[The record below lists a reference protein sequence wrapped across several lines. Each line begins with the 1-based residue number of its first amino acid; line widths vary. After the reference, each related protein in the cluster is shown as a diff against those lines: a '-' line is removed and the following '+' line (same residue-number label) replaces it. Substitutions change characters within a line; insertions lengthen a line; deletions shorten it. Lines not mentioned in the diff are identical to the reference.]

1 VSRIKFLIL
10 VLAALASAPSAL
22 AQGVPPAADYIFAA
36 PDIGSPVLS
45 PSGNQLAFL
54 ASEERGGEIRSTIVL
69 VDLTGEAPQ
78 VVRRLPLGSKA
89 KWVQWA
95 GEDRFLISMSA
106 PVPIRS
112 GMTWLID
119 STGRIFVTDELNLNF
134 IVSITTEGEDQV
146 VLFASTRRLGVT
158 QTQLDYVVD
167 FLPDDPEHILM
178 GVRSRGRA
186 ELDVYR
192 TNVLTGRARRIDSGR
207 DETLAWFTD
216 SRGVTVMR
224 LDLLPNQ
231 AAIAVLIREEDG
243 QRWTRVAENSISN
256 FTELHDGVTWV
267 ARTEAINEALVMA
280 EDESTGRTGL
290 FRFDLLAGAVAD
302 PVWTH
307 PEFDVTSV
315 YADAVSGRALAL
327 MWADERTHVE
337 VFDPA
342 LRDHW
347 PALTEFF
354 GDELAVWPVQRAG
367 SKVLLQASG
376 PLEPDSYYIYD
387 LNRMQVDPI
396 GPRLSRLHAAALASV
411 SIHHYTAADGTELFG
426 YLTTPAYPAA
436 SPAPLVV
443 LPHGGP
449 QVRDYYGFDPLPQLI
464 AAAGFVVF
472 QPQFRGSSGFGR
484 AFAEAGHGEWA
495 GLIQSDIADGVRS
508 VLESKYIDASRV
520 CIAGWSFG
528 GYAALM
534 QAALHPELYQCAAA
548 GAAVTDPYTLL
559 VRTEERVDGEHDILR
574 AMLGGHDEAALEPLS
589 AVKRAADITIPVL
602 LVHGR
607 QDGIVPIEQSE
618 MMEAALR
625 NEGVTVDTFYFD
637 AGHALDNQAD
647 LQRAMFQIRRFLTQH
662 IDPR

>member
-1 VSRIKFLIL
+1 MIL
-10 VLAALASAPSAL
+10 ALAAAAASTAGAS
-22 AQGVPPAADYIFAA
+22 AQGVPPAADHIFAA

-45 PSGNQLAFL
+45 PSGNQLVFL
-54 ASEERGGEIRSTIVL
+54 SNQDRGGDIRSTIVL
-69 VDLTGEAPQ
+69 VDLTGGAPQ
-78 VVRRLPLGSKA
+78 VVRAVPLASKA
-89 KWVQWA
+89 KWIQWA
-95 GEDRFLISMSA
+95 GEDRLLVSMSA
-106 PVPIRS
+106 PLPIRG
-112 GMTWLID
+112 GMAWLID
-119 STGRIFVTDELNLNF
+119 SAGRIFITDELDLSF
-134 IVSITTEGEDQV
+134 ITSMTTDGEDPV

-167 FLPDDPEHILM
+167 FLPDDPDHILM
-178 GVRSRGRA
+178 GVRSRRGA

-192 TNVLTGRARRIDSGR
+192 TNVLTGRARRVDSGR

-216 SRGVTVMR
+216 TRGVTVMR
-224 LDLLPNQ
+224 LDHLPNRD
-231 AAIAVLIREEDG
+231 AIAVLIREEDG
-243 QRWTRVAENSISN
+243 RRWTRVAENSVSN

-267 ARTEAINEALVMA
+267 ARAEAVDEALVMA

-290 FRFDLLAGAVAD
+290 FRFNLLDGALAS

-307 PEFDVTSV
+307 PEYDVASV
-315 YADAVSGRALAL
+315 YADSVSGRALAL
-327 MWADERTHVE
+327 TWADERTHVE

-387 LNRMQVDPI
+387 LGLMQVDRI
-396 GPRLSRLHAAALASV
+396 GARLSRLHEAALASV
-411 SIHHYTAADGTELFG
+411 SVHHYTAADGTELFG

-436 SPAPLVV
+436 NPVPLVV

-449 QVRDYYGFDPLPQLI
+449 EARDYYGFDPLAQLI
-464 AAAGFVVF
+464 AAAGFAVF

-495 GLIQSDIADGVRS
+495 GLIQSDITDGVRS
-508 VLESKYIDASRV
+508 VLESKSIDASRV

-534 QAALHPELYQCAAA
+534 QAAMHPDLYQCAAA
-548 GAAVTDPYTLL
+548 GAAVTDPYALL
-559 VRTEERVDGEHDILR
+559 VRAEELVEGEHVILR
-574 AMLGGHDEAALEPLS
+574 AMMGGSDQAALAPLS
-589 AVKRAADITIPVL
+589 AVERASQISIPVL

-607 QDGIVPIEQSE
+607 QDGIVPVEQSE

-625 NEGVTVDTFYFD
+625 DAGVDVDTFYFD

-647 LQRAMFQIRRFLTQH
+647 MQRAMFQITRFLTRH